1 MINNS
6 MKSFKSHIVES
17 IERSQE
23 VNGQKFSVSYHAEPT
38 PSQKRHIQNVFVPYV
53 KMYTKDG
60 FDVIIR
66 SSYHMNGESRFVLFR
81 KKGSKSQPMVDKLI
95 SRNGKIKDANV

>member
-6 MKSFKSHIVES
+6 MESFKSYIVEAS
-17 IERSQE
+17 ERSQE
-23 VNGQKFSVSYHAEPT
+23 LNGQKFTVSYHKEPT
-38 PSQKRHIQNVFVPYV
+38 MSQKRHIQNVFGPYA

-66 SSYHMNGESRFVLFR
+66 SSHHMDTFSRFVLFR
-81 KKGSKSQPMVDKLI
+81 VKNNKSQPMVDKLI
-95 SRNGKIKDANV
+95 SKNGKIKDA

>member
-1 MINNS
+1 
-6 MKSFKSHIVES
+6 MKSFRSYIIEA

-23 VNGQKFSVSYHAEPT
+23 LNGQKFTVSYHVEPT
-38 PSQKRHIQNVFVPYV
+38 PSQKRHIQNVFVPYA

-66 SSYHMNGESRFVLFR
+66 SSRHMDTFSRFVLFR
-81 KKGSKSQPMVDKLI
+81 VKNKKSQPMVDKLI
-95 SRNGKIKDANV
+95 SKNGKIKDADGEKF